1 MLGKLTRSYTIA
13 EIAFPLGILPK
24 IAFAAV
30 QKPGMA
36 LFVAVTASEPAK
48 KELEA
53 DPARRFRLCP
63 AACFPFISPQITQQR
78 LLVLSIL
85 RHRHT
90 IRRN

>member
-1 MLGKLTRSYTIA
+1 MLEKLTRSYTIA
-13 EIAFPLGILPK
+13 EIAFHSGILSK

-36 LFVAVTASEPAK
+36 LFVAMTASEPAK

-63 AACFPFISPQITQQR
+63 AARFCFIPPQITQQR

-90 IRRN
+90 ICLN